1 MSWNLIVLPPDGP
14 GSDTATLGDAAV
26 VRSRLQVALPGV
38 DWSEP
43 CNGVFDGPG
52 FRIDID
58 LQEAGEVESF
68 MLLVTGEV
76 APISTVVG
84 LCRSHGWA
92 LFDAVSGDYLDLDN
106 PSDHGWKGYLA
117 HIQGRVVPPEDT

>member
-1 MSWNLIVLPPDGP
+1 MSWNLIVLPPNDP
-14 GSDTATLGDAAV
+14 GSDTATLGGAAD
-26 VRSRLQVALPGV
+26 VRSRLEVSLPGV
-38 DWSEP
+38 DWADP
-43 CNGVFDGPG
+43 RNGVFDGPG

-58 LQEAGEVESF
+58 LQETGEVESF
-68 MLLVTGEV
+68 MLLATGEV
-76 APISTVVG
+76 APTSTVVG
-84 LCRSHGWA
+84 LCRTHGRE